1 MTAAAIRRGEG
12 WRVAVAGARGFVGSS
27 LVPSLEA
34 QGHDVIRIGRP
45 GGKERVDVEWD
56 PRRGPIPAAALAGID
71 AIVNVSGENLDRRWT
86 REAKQRIRD
95 SRVRLTSLLAETAA
109 ALSPRP
115 RVLLN
120 MSATGYYGDRGDAVL
135 DESSPAGEGF
145 LASVV
150 RDWEAATQPAR
161 AAGIRVILPR
171 SGVILHPSS
180 GMLARLVPLI
190 RLGGGAVI
198 GSGRQWISWISR
210 TDVVRALSFLL
221 FNDALDGSVN
231 VTSPQPVQNSEFMH
245 TLAKL
250 LHRPTL
256 LTVPVSAVK
265 LIFGQLGM
273 ETVVA
278 GQRAVP
284 RRLTEAGFEFQL
296 PALEPALR
304 RELADR

>member
-1 MTAAAIRRGEG
+1 MMTVAIRRGEG
-12 WRVAVAGARGFVGSS
+12 WRVAVAGARGFVGSA
-27 LVPSLEA
+27 LVPSLQA
-34 QGHDVIRIGRP
+34 QGHDVITIGRP

-56 PRRGPIPAAALAGID
+56 PQRGPLPSDALAGVD

-86 REAKQRIRD
+86 RPAKQRIRD

-120 MSATGYYGDRGDAVL
+120 MSAAGYYGDRGEAVV
-135 DESSPAGEGF
+135 DDSSPPGEGF
-145 LASVV
+145 LARVV
-150 RDWEAATQPAR
+150 QDWEAAAQPAR
-161 AAGIRVILPR
+161 AAGIRVTLPR

-180 GMLARLVPLI
+180 GMLARLIPLI

-210 TDVVRALSFLL
+210 TDLVRALTFLL
-221 FNDALDGSVN
+221 FNDALDGPVN

-256 LTVPVSAVK
+256 LTVPAPAVK
-265 LIFGQLGM
+265 LLFGQMGM

-296 PALEPALR
+296 PALESALR
-304 RELADR
+304 HELADR